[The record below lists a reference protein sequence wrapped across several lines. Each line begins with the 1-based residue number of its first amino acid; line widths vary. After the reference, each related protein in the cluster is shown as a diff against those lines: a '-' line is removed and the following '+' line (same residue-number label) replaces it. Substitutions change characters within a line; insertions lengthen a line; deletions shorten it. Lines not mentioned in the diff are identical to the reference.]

1 MKRKVVLTCAV
12 TGDGP
17 IHPKYP
23 NYPVSAQQI
32 ASACL
37 EAAHAGASVVHIHGR
52 NPETGIGD
60 RRPDVFRE
68 IVRMVREQNPDVLI
82 NLTTGMGATFVPD
95 PADEAIAHPT
105 TDVAS
110 AAERVAHVL
119 ELKPQICTLDT
130 TTMNLEG
137 GIAGAPD
144 CIFMNTPGKLRDMAE
159 LIREAGAKPE
169 IEAFNPGDIL
179 LARRLVEQG
188 HVDEPPLFQ
197 LCLGVKWSAPADAKT
212 LLYMKDLLPPN
223 AIWSA
228 FGISRWQMEIV
239 ALSTILGGHC
249 RVGLEDNIYLE
260 RGVFATNGQL
270 VERACRIIRD
280 LGCEVAKPGEARDIL
295 GVKQART
302 EQPWNPASR
311 T

>member
-17 IHPKYP
+17 IHPRYP
-23 NYPVSAQQI
+23 DYPVTPAQI
-32 ASACL
+32 AAACV
-37 EAAHAGASVVHIHGR
+37 EAADAGASVVHIHGR
-52 NPETGIGD
+52 DPATGLGD
-60 RRPDVFRE
+60 RSPEVFAD
-68 IVRMVREQNPDVLI
+68 IVDQVRKANPNVLI

-95 PADEAIAHPT
+95 PANEALAHPT
-105 TDVAS
+105 TDVGS
-110 AAERVAHVL
+110 AAERVGHVVKL
-119 ELKPQICTLDT
+119 RPQICTLDT

-159 LIREAGAKPE
+159 LIRAAGVKPE

-179 LARRLVEQG
+179 LARRLIELG
-188 HVDEPPLFQ
+188 HIDSPPLFQ
-197 LCLGVKWSAPADAKT
+197 LCLGVKWSAPADVRT
-212 LLYMKDLLPPN
+212 LIYMKDLLPPD

-239 ALSTILGGHC
+239 AMSTILGGHC

-270 VERACRIIRD
+270 VEKAARIIRD
-280 LGCEVAKPGEARDIL
+280 LGCDVATPDEAREIL
-295 GVKQART
+295 GVR
-302 EQPWNPASR
+302 
-311 T
+311 

>member
-17 IHPKYP
+17 IHPRYP
-23 NYPVSAQQI
+23 NYPVTPQQI
-32 ASACL
+32 AAACV
-37 EAAHAGASVVHIHGR
+37 EAAEAGASVVHIHSR
-52 NPETGIGD
+52 DPNTGLGD
-60 RRPDVFRE
+60 RSPEVFAD
-68 IVRMVREQNPDVLI
+68 IVEQVRKANPNVLI

-95 PADEAIAHPT
+95 PQNEALAHPT
-105 TDVAS
+105 TDVGT
-110 AAERVAHVL
+110 AAERVGHVVS
-119 ELKPQICTLDT
+119 LKPQICTLDT

-159 LIREAGAKPE
+159 LIRSAGVKPE

-179 LARRLVEQG
+179 LARRLIELG
-188 HVDEPPLFQ
+188 HIDNPPLFQ
-197 LCLGVKWSAPADAKT
+197 LCLGVKWSAPADAAT
-212 LLYMKDLLPPN
+212 LLYMKSLLPPD

-270 VERACRIIRD
+270 VEKAARIIRD
-280 LGCEVAKPGEARDIL
+280 LGCEVATPDEARDIL
-295 GVKQART
+295 GVR
-302 EQPWNPASR
+302 
-311 T
+311 

>member
-17 IHPKYP
+17 IHPRYP
-23 NYPVSAQQI
+23 NYPVTPQQI
-32 ASACL
+32 ADSCL
-37 EAAHAGASVVHIHGR
+37 EAAKAGASVVHIHGR

-60 RRPDVFRE
+60 RSPEVFRE
-68 IVRMVREQNPDVLI
+68 IVRMVRKANPNILV
-82 NLTTGMGATFVPD
+82 NLTTGMGATFVPE
-95 PADEAIAHPT
+95 PTNEALAHGS
-105 TDVAS
+105 TDIGTAE
-110 AAERVAHVL
+110 ERVAHVV
-119 ELKPQICTLDT
+119 ELRPQICTLDT

-159 LIREAGAKPE
+159 LIRSAGVKPE

-179 LARRLVEQG
+179 LARRLIELG
-188 HVDEPPLFQ
+188 HIDQPPLFQ

-212 LLYMKDLLPPN
+212 LIYMKELLPPD

-228 FGISRWQMEIV
+228 FGISRWQMEVV

-270 VERACRIIRD
+270 VERAGRIIRE
-280 LGCEVAKPGEARDIL
+280 LGCEVATPDEAREIL
-295 GVKQART
+295 GV
-302 EQPWNPASR
+302 N
-311 T
+311 

>member
-17 IHPKYP
+17 IHPRYP
-23 NYPVSAQQI
+23 DYPVTPEQI
-32 ASACL
+32 AKSSL
-37 EAAHAGASVVHIHGR
+37 EAAAAGASVVHIHGR
-52 NPETGIGD
+52 NPATGESD
-60 RRPDVFRE
+60 RSPAVFRE
-68 IVRMVREQNPDVLI
+68 IVERIRAENTNVVI

-95 PADEAIAHPT
+95 PADEAVAHPT

-110 AAERVAHVL
+110 AEDRVRHVAQMRP
-119 ELKPQICTLDT
+119 EICTLDT

-159 LIREAGAKPE
+159 LIRKAGTKPE

-179 LARRLVEQG
+179 LARRLMENG
-188 HVDEPPLFQ
+188 HIDAPPLFQ
-197 LCLGVKWSAPADAKT
+197 ICLGVKWSAPADAQS
-212 LLYMKDLLPPN
+212 LLYMKSLLPEG

-260 RGVFATNGQL
+260 RGVFATNAQL
-270 VERACRIIRD
+270 VERAARIIRD
-280 LGCEVAKPGEARDIL
+280 LGCDVATPDEARQIL
-295 GVKQART
+295 GLRGAV
-302 EQPWNPASR
+302 
-311 T
+311 